1 MNACAAAPVPD
12 AGIDDHIQSVS
23 GLSDSLLKQ
32 LRQALQ
38 KIDEINRIT
47 RIISMNARIE
57 AVRIGAAGRSFG
69 VIAEEM
75 DTLSRRVSDA
85 AQEIDRMADRTST
98 DLRERLDRLQ
108 TDVRRT
114 RLTDLALANIDL
126 IDRNLYERSCDV
138 RWWATDAAVVAAT
151 QDPNPAALAHASQRL
166 GQILDSYTVYFDLV
180 LADLDGTV
188 IANGRPRQYRSVG
201 QSVAQQ
207 AWFQSA
213 MATASGEEFG
223 FQSMHASPLAGGE
236 RVLVYACTVRQDG
249 RVTGRPLGVLGIVF
263 RWDALAQTIVE
274 RTPLSEAEWRRSRVC
289 IVDGQGLLLAD
300 TQAAGWLG
308 RLDELCDTMLARL
321 DRQPDATLLRFIHM
335 AGTRPEDYSTHH
347 AILVMMLC
355 ALAGPRLHGWPTSR
369 VRRQPRQRT
378 RSPTRP
384 PNAVTTAAR
393 GCTPCLS
400 RAWPRSATTR
410 TPRRLRGAR
419 TPTSSRPRTSCSRLV
434 T

>member
-1 MNACAAAPVPD
+1 MNACSAAPVPD

-32 LRQALQ
+32 LRQSLQ

-69 VIAEEM
+69 VI
-75 DTLSRRVSDA
+75 T

-114 RLTDLALANIDL
+114 RLADLALANIDL

-300 TQAAGWLG
+300 TQAGGA
-308 RLDELCDTMLARL
+308 ARL
-321 DRQPDATLLRFIHM
+321 EFPGRDALF
-335 AGTRPEDYSTHH
+335 A
-347 AILVMMLC
+347 
-355 ALAGPRLHGWPTSR
+355 
-369 VRRQPRQRT
+369 QPRGAAERIVDGQMQCLAHAASPGYETYRT
-378 RSPTRP
+378 GWHC
-384 PNAVTTAAR
+384 VIVQ
-393 GCTPCLS
+393 GV
-400 RAWPRSATTR
+400 
-410 TPRRLRGAR
+410 G
-419 TPTSSRPRTSCSRLV
+419 
-434 T
+434 